1 MDQLWTAVITTV
13 CTVAASL
20 VVTYL
25 FNKLSGVPKKLGE
38 EKKAREQ
45 KIKQLEQKNAEL
57 ETKLEVVDT
66 ELRTLVSTKTAS
78 LNARMEIVEEA
89 ISHYPEY
96 RAQSLA
102 IQGQLKEADKAIV
115 DLCREIKDEVKANGD
130 MMNERL
136 SSLEVRERN
145 ALRAEI
151 LKQYRLYTD
160 GRKNPMRA
168 WTSMEHH
175 SFGKLVEDYESL
187 GGNEYV
193 HHTILP
199 AMDMLE
205 IISIDNLEVV
215 KQLYDSRSVGSVG
228 QV

>member
-25 FNKLSGVPKKLGE
+25 FNKLSGLPKKLGE

-57 ETKLEVVDT
+57 ETKLETTSV
-66 ELRTLVSTKTAS
+66 ELRTLITTKNTALSTRVDT
-78 LNARMEIVEEA
+78 VEEA
-89 ISHYPEY
+89 VSHYPEY

-115 DLCREIKDEVKANGD
+115 DLCREIKDEVRANGE

-160 GRKNPMRA
+160 ERKNPMKA

-199 AMDMLE
+199 AMDQLE
-205 IISIDNLEVV
+205 VISMDNLEIV

>member
-1 MDQLWTAVITTV
+1 MDQIWIAVLTTV
-13 CTVAASL
+13 CTVTASL
-20 VVTYL
+20 LVTYL

-38 EKKAREQ
+38 EKQARQQ
-45 KIKQLEQKNAEL
+45 KIASLEQKDASL
-57 ETKLEVVDT
+57 ETKIETVESNLT
-66 ELRTLVSTKTAS
+66 EMIETKFADLNTRLVS
-78 LNARMEIVEEA
+78 VEESV
-89 ISHYPEY
+89 SHYPEY
-96 RAQSLA
+96 RAQSLE
-102 IQGQLKEADKAIV
+102 IQTSLREADTAIV
-115 DLCREIKDEVKANGD
+115 ELCREIKDEVKANGD
-130 MMNERL
+130 MLAERL
-136 SSLEVRERN
+136 TSLELRERN

-160 GRKNPMRA
+160 ERKNPVRA

-175 SFGKLVEDYESL
+175 SFSKLVEDYESL

-199 AMDMLE
+199 AMDQLE
-205 IISIDNLEVV
+205 VISMDNLEVV

>member
-1 MDQLWTAVITTV
+1 MDQLWTAIITTA

-20 VVTYL
+20 LVTYL
-25 FNKLSGVPKKLGE
+25 FNKISGVPKKLSD

-45 KIKQLEQKNAEL
+45 KIASLEQKDAALMTKIEAIDSDLRNLLNTNFTALNSRL
-57 ETKLEVVDT
+57 ECT
-66 ELRTLVSTKTAS
+66 
-78 LNARMEIVEEA
+78 EEA

-96 RAQSLA
+96 RAQSLE
-102 IQGQLKEADKAIV
+102 IQASLKAADVAIV
-115 DLCREIKDEVKANGD
+115 DLCREIKDEVKANGE

-136 SSLEVRERN
+136 SSLELRERN

-160 GRKNPMRA
+160 ERKNPMRA

-199 AMDMLE
+199 EMDRLE
-205 IISIDNLEVV
+205 VISIDNLEAV
-215 KQLYDSRSVGSVG
+215 KALYDSRSPGSVG

>member
-1 MDQLWTAVITTV
+1 MDQLWTAIITTA

-20 VVTYL
+20 LVTYL
-25 FNKLSGVPKKLGE
+25 FNKLSGVPKKLGD
-38 EKKAREQ
+38 EKRAREQ
-45 KIKQLEQKNAEL
+45 KIASLEQKDAALATKIETVDSNLQNLINAKFSAL
-57 ETKLEVVDT
+57 ETRLGV
-66 ELRTLVSTKTAS
+66 
-78 LNARMEIVEEA
+78 VEEA
-89 ISHYPEY
+89 TSHYPEY

-102 IQGQLKEADKAIV
+102 IQTSLKESDLAIV
-115 DLCREIKDEVKANGD
+115 ELCKEIKNEVKANGD
-130 MMNERL
+130 MMNDRL
-136 SSLEVRERN
+136 SSLELRERN

-151 LKQYRLYTD
+151 LKEYRLYTD
-160 GRKNPMRA
+160 LRKNPMKA

-199 AMDMLE
+199 AMDQ
-205 IISIDNLEVV
+205 LEVISMDDLEAV
-215 KQLYDSRSVGSVG
+215 KELYDSRTVGSVG

>member
-25 FNKLSGVPKKLGE
+25 FNKLSGLPKKLGE

-57 ETKLEVVDT
+57 ETKLETTSV
-66 ELRTLVSTKTAS
+66 ELRTLITTKNTALSTRVDT
-78 LNARMEIVEEA
+78 VEEA
-89 ISHYPEY
+89 VSHYPEY

-115 DLCREIKDEVKANGD
+115 DLCREIKDEVRANGE

-160 GRKNPMRA
+160 ERKNPMKA

-199 AMDMLE
+199 AMDQLE

>member
-25 FNKLSGVPKKLGE
+25 FNKLSGLPKKLGE

-66 ELRTLVSTKTAS
+66 ELRTLVNTKVAT
-78 LNARMEIVEEA
+78 LNTRVEIVEEA
-89 ISHYPEY
+89 TSHYPEY

-102 IQGQLKEADKAIV
+102 IQGQLKEADRAIV
-115 DLCREIKDEVKANGD
+115 DLCREIKDEVKANGE

-160 GRKNPMRA
+160 ERKNPMKA

-199 AMDMLE
+199 AMDQLE

>member
-1 MDQLWTAVITTV
+1 MDQIWTAIITTA
-13 CTVAASL
+13 CTVAVSL
-20 VVTYL
+20 LVTYL
-25 FNKLSGVPKKLGE
+25 FNKISGVPKKLSE
-38 EKKAREQ
+38 EKQARQQ
-45 KIKQLEQKNAEL
+45 KIESLEQKDAQL
-57 ETKLEVVDT
+57 ETKIETVDNNLQT
-66 ELRTLVSTKTAS
+66 LIETKFADLNTRLVS
-78 LNARMEIVEEA
+78 VEESV
-89 ISHYPEY
+89 SHYPEY
-96 RAQSLA
+96 RAQSLE
-102 IQGQLKEADKAIV
+102 IQTSLREADTAIV
-115 DLCREIKDEVKANGD
+115 ELCREIKDEVKANGD

-136 SSLEVRERN
+136 SSLEIRERN

-160 GRKNPMRA
+160 VRKNPMQA

-205 IISIDNLEVV
+205 VISIDNLEVV
-215 KQLYDSRSVGSVG
+215 KELYDSRSVGSVG